1 MNFYCLSFL
10 PNCLHEYENTFILIH
25 DNWDDWF
32 KYKTT
37 YNLYFICNNES
48 ESIGTIKIG
57 GFHLEDPTPE
67 LPNNFVNLPDEFFS
81 LGLDDYYY
89 EKIKGFGNERRIEIL
104 MALNDISYD
113 LNLYDK
119 VKNLDVTKSSLMRGV
134 SEFSILNQFNRIAH
148 GKTRLTKYRFEYIYP
163 KRNGENVRIDFSVDP
178 YSKPP
183 TNIHVVVGRNNV
195 GKTYLIKNVIKSIYN
210 PSNNDFGT
218 LYSGET
224 EIDLL
229 FANVIIENTKQVFA
243 NVICLSF
250 SPFDDY
256 EELRKAFSEE
266 IDIPFSFVGLSN
278 NIGDMVYEKL
288 IADFKNSIEN
298 CRNIKSKQELL
309 KNSLDILE
317 TDPTFDKEQLEKTI
331 FDKKCNSEDIF
342 SSLSSGHKMVMLSVV
357 SLVDKLTEK
366 SFVILD
372 EPENHL
378 HPPLLSAFIQT
389 LSYLLK
395 ERNGVGLLSTHSPV
409 VIQEVPRKCVW
420 KITRNNLLVS
430 PSRLPIETYGANI
443 GALTSEVFGLEIRN
457 SGFHRTLISEI
468 ESGLTMNEIL
478 AEYNYELGDEALA
491 LLNTLCDVE
500 DY

>member
-1 MNFYCLSFL
+1 MKFYCFSFL
-10 PNCLHEYENTFILIH
+10 PNCLQEYESTFILIH

-37 YNLYFICNNES
+37 YSLFFICNNES
-48 ESIGTIKIG
+48 KSIGTIKIG
-57 GFHLEDPTPE
+57 GFHLDAPTPK
-67 LPNNFVNLPDEFFS
+67 LPNSFEKLPGEFFS

-89 EKIKGFGNERRIEIL
+89 EKIKEFGSEKRIEIL
-104 MALNDISYD
+104 TALNDISYD
-113 LNLYDK
+113 LDLYNK
-119 VKNLDVTKSSLMRGV
+119 VKDLDVTKISLMRGV
-134 SEFSILNQFNRIAH
+134 NEFSILNQFNRIAH
-148 GKTRLTKYRFEYIYP
+148 GKARLTEYRFEYIYP
-163 KRNGENVRIDFSVDP
+163 EKNGENVKMDFFVNP

-183 TNIHVVVGRNNV
+183 TNIHVIVGRNNV
-195 GKTYLIKNVIKSIYN
+195 GKTYLIKNIIKSIYN
-210 PSNNDFGT
+210 PKNNDFGT
-218 LYSGET
+218 LLSGET
-224 EIDLL
+224 DVDLW
-229 FANVIIENTKQVFA
+229 ISDSDQVFA

-256 EELRKAFSEE
+256 EDVRTAFSKE

-278 NIGDMVYEKL
+278 NIGDIVYQKL
-288 IADFKNSIEN
+288 IEDFKASIDN
-298 CRNIKSKQELL
+298 CRTIKSKQELL
-309 KNSLDILE
+309 KNAFDILE
-317 TDPTFDKEQLEKTI
+317 TDPTFDKAQLEKTI
-331 FDKKCNSEDIF
+331 FDMDCNSEDIF

-409 VIQEVPRKCVW
+409 VLQEVPKKCVW
-420 KITRNNLLVS
+420 KITRNNNMVS

-478 AEYNYELGDEALA
+478 AEYNYEMGEEALA

-500 DY
+500 DH